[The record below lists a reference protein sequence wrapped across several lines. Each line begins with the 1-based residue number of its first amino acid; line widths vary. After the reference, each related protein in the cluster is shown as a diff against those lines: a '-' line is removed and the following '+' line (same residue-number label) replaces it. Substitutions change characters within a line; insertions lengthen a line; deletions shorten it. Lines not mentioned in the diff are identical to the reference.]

1 MATIK
6 NTPRYL
12 NTDSDERVLQT
23 TEMSDALNIRVTTG
37 DNGDAGVVKNVD
49 GNTLIDSFSGH
60 DVVGTYEHEGTN
72 RSFVFVRNDIEQDTE
87 GKNSIWELRQGESSF
102 TKIIESNSI
111 RFSGDPLNI
120 DGMVIDGNLHLY
132 FTDGVNEPQKVNA
145 DTDAT
150 VGTYP
155 VTELEANVMKKAPQ
169 APTVSIVTDSSKK
182 TNELYGKAFQFA
194 LQHVFRDG
202 EVSAIGEYSEVV
214 VGSNTLNSLSD
225 SSSYRLEY
233 NKIEIEYDSTDLD
246 LSLGT
251 GVPNIRLFYKKPEDN
266 TMYYVG
272 EYTYAEIAA
281 GVDFYNDKSYPVVS
295 DAEYNKTTDNVPK
308 SVKAQSIS
316 ANRLFYGNYKE
327 GFDKGSVSA
336 SLTAVYSEEPLDTSL
351 DVSISATGNTQDSIG
366 VFIDTQLVEPLLSTG
381 ALPTTIDFQFVN
393 LTVNELTQR
402 AITFFESDGTTVA
415 QAFTAGNHNNTK
427 LHIQKKR
434 YTQSTSVSASSTLSD
449 YNTKLASALNGTNF
463 SLDISFGSAEYDAS
477 SYSTWYD
484 TWKANF
490 TDGTV
495 NFTITATA
503 NANGNGV
510 DVDIDPTSFTVSGV
524 SAVLNDTAGVF
535 QIPLAIRDYATSLSG
550 SFGSTTLDRWMSTT
564 IDDNFSSA
572 VAGISINAN
581 RTFKSGESHSLGV
594 VFEDQLGRTSGV
606 YELGSVDIERRS
618 ERLNKGQASIESVIT
633 ASGLD
638 SAFANFFYVYSGG
651 NNIDDY
657 VQYSVPNAFVLD
669 TTKTA
674 NENEAE
680 GDLIYVSLR
689 ALQGAN
695 NSYCETNDINYSFT
709 KGDKLR
715 IVSYIDDNARTYPSD
730 FEFDVVRLETIE
742 EDKFVIQAPSVY
754 DERVHNGEFV
764 VVKSTS
770 SSLNFSHSETLAF
783 NSDWDKDV
791 IIELYTPSKEQE
803 TKIYFAISGK
813 YSVSTEIGQTQTL
826 TEGNAWYKKRIMQF
840 DADSSTEP
848 WTFSNAVHY
857 VESNQYFDVESSAK
871 GRLGGK
877 PYAVIQSEREQERI
891 SSLTYSEPQLADST
905 QNNLSSF
912 NNSLANFADYE
923 MNYGGIFGLCDM
935 SDSIMVLQSDKVSRI
950 PVSRQIL
957 ATGTGTEFVTQST
970 DVLGLQQHY
979 AGNFGINEDRT
990 AFLSNDGTVYLVDVT
1005 RSKIVA
1011 ITPQGVKVL
1020 NDLGVD
1026 SWINERTSSMLEDI
1040 NGYFVGVGIDKD
1052 NDEVYFSLQNLPLSS
1067 YSESMVYSKQLDKFT
1082 SKSSVAAP
1090 YFGTLGLRFFSF
1102 RDNDCW
1108 EQNTNSTKANFYG
1121 AQEESNF
1128 KISFNESPSLNKVFN
1143 ALSIEGT
1150 ADADVEMTTSNNQNL
1165 TIPQEAFKLREGEY
1179 YTKVGRSDS
1188 DFSKIVIGKIASING
1203 DNVTFSNRVNRIP
1216 FKLGGDAFVQSGG
1229 SYSSVA
1235 GTSVSGVIDAYTLS
1249 FVNASNLS
1257 PDQVI
1262 AISGEGVVDGEPM
1275 RGFYSTAKFTFD
1287 DVEDVEVFAVN
1298 ASIAQSNLHNN
1309 NTSQ

>member
-23 TEMSDALNIRVTTG
+23 TEMSDALNIRITAE

-49 GNTLIDSFSGH
+49 GNTLLGSFSGH
-60 DVVGTYEHEGTN
+60 NVVGTYEHEGTN
-72 RSFVFVRNDIEQDTE
+72 RLFVFVRNDIEVNAS
-87 GKNSIWELRQGESSF
+87 GFNSIWELNQGDSSF
-102 TKIIESNSI
+102 TKIIESNNI

-120 DGMVIDGNLHLY
+120 DGMLINNELHLY
-132 FTDGVNEPQKVNA
+132 FTDGVNEPQKVNV
-145 DTDAT
+145 DTDVT
-150 VGTYP
+150 LGTYP

-169 APTVSIVTDSSKK
+169 APTVSILTDSNKK

-202 EVSAIGEYSEVV
+202 EVSAIGEYSEVIT
-214 VGSNTLNSLSD
+214 GSNTLNGLSSSQTYRLSD
-225 SSSYRLEY
+225 
-233 NKIEIEYDSTDLD
+233 NKILIEYDSSVLD
-246 LSLGT
+246 LSLGI
-251 GVPNIRLFYKKPEDN
+251 GVPKVRAFYKKPEDN
-266 TMYYVG
+266 TMYYIG
-272 EYTYAEIAA
+272 EYTYAEISN
-281 GVDFYNDKSYPVVS
+281 GVDFYNNKSYPVVS
-295 DAEYNKTTDNVPK
+295 DSEYNKTIDNVPK
-308 SVKAQSIS
+308 STQTQAIS

-327 GFDKGSVSA
+327 GFNKANVSA
-336 SLTAVYSEEPLDTSL
+336 SLTAVYNEEPLNTSL
-351 DVSISATGNTQDSIG
+351 DISVSATGNGEDSIG
-366 VFIDTQLVEPLLSTG
+366 IFIDTQLVEPLLSTG

-393 LTVNELTQR
+393 LTVNELTGR
-402 AITFFESDGTTVA
+402 AITFLESDGTTVA
-415 QAFTAGNHNNTK
+415 QAFTTDDHEETI

-463 SLDISFGSAEYDAS
+463 SLDLSFGSAKYDAS

-495 NFTITATA
+495 NFEITATA

-510 DVDIDPTSFTVSGV
+510 DVEIDPTSFTVSGV
-524 SAVLNDTAGVF
+524 IAVLNDTAGLF
-535 QIPLAIRDYATSLSG
+535 QIPLSIRDYVTSLSG
-550 SFGSTTLDRWMSTT
+550 SFGSIAADRWMSTT

-572 VAGISINAN
+572 VAGTSTNK
-581 RTFKSGESHSLGV
+581 TFKSGESHSLGV

-606 YELGSVDIERRS
+606 CELGSVDIDRRS

-638 SAFANFFYVYSGG
+638 SSFTNFFYVYSGG

-669 TTKTA
+669 TANNKAA
-674 NENEAE
+674 NEDEAE

-715 IVSYIDDNARTYPSD
+715 IVSYIDNDARTYPSD
-730 FEFDVVRLETIE
+730 FEFDVVRLETVE
-742 EDKFVIQAPSVY
+742 EDKFVIHSSSTY
-754 DERVHNGEFV
+754 EEKVHHGEFV

-770 SSLNFSHSETLAF
+770 SSLNFSYSETLSF
-783 NSDWDKDV
+783 SSDWDKDV

-803 TKIYFAISGK
+803 TKIYYAISGK

-826 TEGNAWYKKRIMQF
+826 TEGNAWYKKRIMRF
-840 DADSSTEP
+840 DADSSSEP

-857 VESNQYFDVESSAK
+857 VESNQYFDVESSTK
-871 GRLGGK
+871 GKLGGK
-877 PYAVIQSEREQERI
+877 PYAVIANEKEHSRI
-891 SSLTYSEPQLADST
+891 SSITYSEPQLADSA

-912 NNSLANFADYE
+912 NASLANFADYE
-923 MNYGGIFGLCDM
+923 MNYGGIYGLVDM
-935 SDSIMVLQSDKVSRI
+935 SDSIIILQSDKVSRI
-950 PVSRQIL
+950 PLNRQIL
-957 ATGTGTEFVTQST
+957 ATGTGSELVTQST
-970 DVLGLQQHY
+970 DILGLQQHY
-979 AGNFGINEDRT
+979 SGNFGINEDRT
-990 AFLSNDGTVYLVDVT
+990 AFLNDDGTVYLVDVT

-1011 ITPQGVKVL
+1011 ITQQGVKVL

-1026 SWINERTSSMLEDI
+1026 SWINDRTGSMLGDTD
-1040 NGYFVGVGIDKD
+1040 GYFVSIGIDKD
-1052 NDEVYFSLQNLPLSS
+1052 NDEVYFSLQNLPLTS

-1102 RDNDCW
+1102 RDDDAW
-1108 EQNTNSTKANFYG
+1108 EQNTNNTKGSFYG
-1121 AQEESNF
+1121 SQEDSYFEV
-1128 KISFNESPSLNKVFN
+1128 SFNQSPSLNKVFH

-1150 ADADVEMTTSNNQNL
+1150 ADADVEVTTSNNQNL
-1165 TIPQEAFKLREGEY
+1165 TIPQESFKLREGEY

-1188 DFSKIVIGKIASING
+1188 DFNKIVIGKVASING
-1203 DNVTFSNRVNRIP
+1203 DNVTFYNRVNRIP
-1216 FKLGGDAFVQSGG
+1216 FRLGGDAFVQSG
-1229 SYSSVA
+1229 STYTSVA
-1235 GTSVSGVIDAYTLS
+1235 GTSVSGVVDAYTLS

-1257 PDQVI
+1257 ADTIV
-1262 AISGEGVVDGEPM
+1262 AISGEGVIDGEPM
-1275 RGFYSTAKFTFD
+1275 RGSYATGKFTFD
-1287 DVEDVEVFAVN
+1287 DTDTVEVFAVN
-1298 ASIAQSNLHNN
+1298 ASVAESNLHNS